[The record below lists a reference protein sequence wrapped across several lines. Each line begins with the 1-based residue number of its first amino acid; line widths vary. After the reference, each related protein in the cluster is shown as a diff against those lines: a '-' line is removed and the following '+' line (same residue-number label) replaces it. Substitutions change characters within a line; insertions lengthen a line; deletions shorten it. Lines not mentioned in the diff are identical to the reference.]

1 MKNNIKNKAEAN
13 MITRFYDLEMLAKG
27 IMLDMREI
35 QDRLETKKLDE
46 KSYKEITNNVEI
58 LLEEIICDYWDSER
72 HQLRLIPDPL
82 QDMQDRIQ
90 EELEGIST
98 LDEVGELCNK
108 LNEEIQE
115 GSH

>member
-35 QDRLETKKLDE
+35 QDRLENKKLDE

-58 LLEEIICDYWDSER
+58 LLEEIIGDYWDSER
-72 HQLRLIPDPL
+72 EQLKLIPDPL